1 MGKESPRQLLSSSH
15 LAGLGVGEGVELMSG
30 NTPFNDAPSN
40 SVDRFFFL
48 GLLLTS
54 ASSRST
60 RTKKYKELC
69 QHL

>member
-1 MGKESPRQLLSSSH
+1 MGKESPRQPLSSSH

-48 GLLLTS
+48 V
-54 ASSRST
+54 
-60 RTKKYKELC
+60 YY
-69 QHL
+69 

>member
-48 GLLLTS
+48 V
-54 ASSRST
+54 
-60 RTKKYKELC
+60 YY
-69 QHL
+69 